1 MMRIEP
7 MPTTDDRSVTIR
19 EVGTRDGIQ
28 SLGAF
33 IETPR
38 KVELLEALSDTGLR
52 RIEATSFVNPRA
64 VPQMADAAEVMARA
78 RRRPGVSYEAL
89 VPNVRGAQDA
99 LKAGMDG
106 VLVVVTASE
115 AFNQKN
121 VRMSVEASLEQFAQV
136 KLLVDA
142 AGVACIGAIGTA
154 FGCPYEGEISET
166 RLFSL
171 VERFLQMGFSELM
184 LADTTGMANPT
195 QIEATMGR
203 VLERWGD
210 RARFGLHL
218 HNTRGMGLANVVAG
232 LQAGVRTFDAS
243 VAGIGGCPFAPQAAG
258 NISTEDTVHMLH
270 EMGYSTGVDLER
282 LIDVA
287 RLAQQILGRE
297 LPGQVMKAG
306 PRWRLHAA

>member
-1 MMRIEP
+1 MI
-7 MPTTDDRSVTIR
+7 TIR

-33 IETPR
+33 IDTAH
-38 KVELLEALSDTGLR
+38 KVQLVEALAETGLR

-64 VPQMADAAEVMARA
+64 VPQMADAAEVMRRV
-78 RRRPGVSYEAL
+78 RRRAGVSYEAL

-99 LKAGMDG
+99 LAAAVDA

-121 VRMSVEASLEQFAQV
+121 VRMSVDASLAQFAEV
-136 KLLVDA
+136 KRLVDA
-142 AGVACIGAIGTA
+142 RGVACIGAIGTA
-154 FGCPYEGEISET
+154 FGCPYEGDIPES
-166 RLFSL
+166 RLFAL
-171 VERFLQMGFSELM
+171 IGRFLDMGFSELM
-184 LADTTGMANPT
+184 LADTTGMANPA
-195 QIEATMGR
+195 QIERTMGR

-210 RARFGLHL
+210 RVAFGLHL

-232 LQAGVRTFDAS
+232 LRAGVTTFDAS
-243 VAGIGGCPFAPQAAG
+243 VAGMGGCPFAPQAAG

-270 EMGYSTGVDLER
+270 EMGLETGIDLER

-287 RLAQQILGRE
+287 RLAQRILGRE

-306 PRWRLHAA
+306 PRWQLHAA

>member
-1 MMRIEP
+1 MELPKRTI
-7 MPTTDDRSVTIR
+7 TIR

-33 IETPR
+33 IDTAH
-38 KVELLEALSDTGLR
+38 KLELLEALSETGVR
-52 RIEATSFVNPRA
+52 RIEATSFVNPKA
-64 VPQMADAAEVMARA
+64 VPQMADAREVMSRV
-78 RRRPGVSYEAL
+78 RRRRGVSYEAL

-99 LKAGMDG
+99 LAASVDA

-121 VRMSVEASLEQFAQV
+121 VRMSVDASLAQFAEV
-136 KLLVDA
+136 KRLVDQ
-142 AGVACIGAIGTA
+142 AGVPCIGAIGTA
-154 FGCPYEGEISET
+154 FGCPYEGDISET
-166 RLFSL
+166 RLYSL
-171 VERFLQMGFSELM
+171 IERFEALGFSEMM
-184 LADTTGMANPT
+184 LADTTGMANPL
-195 QIEATMGR
+195 QIEQTMSL

-210 RARFGLHL
+210 RLSFGLHL

-232 LQAGVRTFDAS
+232 LRAGITTFDAS

-270 EMGYSTGVDLER
+270 EMGLETGIDLDR
-282 LIDVA
+282 LIEVA
-287 RLAQQILGRE
+287 RLGQRILGRE

-306 PRWRLHAA
+306 PRCQLHAA

>member
-1 MMRIEP
+1 MI
-7 MPTTDDRSVTIR
+7 TIR

-33 IETPR
+33 IDTAH
-38 KVELLEALSDTGLR
+38 KVQLVEALAETGLR

-64 VPQMADAAEVMARA
+64 VPQMADAAEVMRRV
-78 RRRPGVSYEAL
+78 RRRAGVSYEAL

-99 LKAGMDG
+99 LAAAVDA

-121 VRMSVEASLEQFAQV
+121 VRMSVDASLAQFAEV
-136 KLLVDA
+136 KRLVDA
-142 AGVACIGAIGTA
+142 RGVACIGAIGTA
-154 FGCPYEGEISET
+154 FGCPYEGDIPES
-166 RLFSL
+166 RLFAL
-171 VERFLQMGFSELM
+171 IGRFLDMGFSELM
-184 LADTTGMANPT
+184 LADTTGMANPA
-195 QIEATMGR
+195 QIERTMGR

-210 RARFGLHL
+210 RVAFGLHL

-232 LQAGVRTFDAS
+232 LRAGVTTFDAS
-243 VAGIGGCPFAPQAAG
+243 VAGMGGCPFAPQAAG

-270 EMGYSTGVDLER
+270 EMGVDTGVDLDR
-282 LIDVA
+282 LIQVA
-287 RLAQQILGRE
+287 RLAQEILGRE

-306 PRWRLHAA
+306 PRWQRHAA